1 MRATPRSRAPRLRLL
16 MAATVLGLVVVAGSI
31 AGASPASAQTT
42 GTTVKAAPAP
52 VHSEIGDC
60 VEKALDQ
67 GTDPARCV
75 EAPSPILPATNELV
89 YGAVAFGI
97 LLLLMWK
104 FALPGVVK
112 GMEGRTERIRADL
125 ARADEAKTEAEA
137 TLAEY
142 QQRVASSK
150 AEATRII
157 EDARATA
164 DALKADLHKRAE
176 AEIAELRQRAQA
188 DIESL
193 KTQAIADLTHEVASL
208 AIGAAEVVVQKSLDQ
223 ATQMQLIENYINS
236 VGSRN

>member
-1 MRATPRSRAPRLRLL
+1 MRVSPHNKAPRLRLAL
-16 MAATVLGLVVVAGSI
+16 AATALGLVVAVGSV
-31 AGASPASAQTT
+31 AGASVATAQTT

-60 VEKALDQ
+60 VETALDQ

-75 EAPSPILPATNELV
+75 EAPSPIVPANNELF
-89 YGAVAFGI
+89 YGSIAFVI
-97 LLLLMWK
+97 LLGLMWK
-104 FALPGVVK
+104 LALPPVVK
-112 GMEGRTERIRADL
+112 GMEARTERIRADL

-142 QQRVASSK
+142 QERVASSK